1 VSASRV
7 SQLRRELQESWEEFV
22 GDHDDVDGE

>member
-7 SQLRRELQESWEEFV
+7 SQLRRELQESWEDFV
-22 GDHDDVDGE
+22 GDDDDLNEE